1 MTKAAATRA
10 DTLGQD
16 VDAVVIGAGLG
27 GLYML
32 HRLQEAGYSAQAFEA
47 GSDVGGTWYWNRYP
61 GARCDVE
68 SLDYQFGFSD
78 ALQRGWSWTER
89 YATQPEILRYA
100 RYVADRLDVRKL
112 IRFRTRIDRAVYDA
126 SANLW
131 HVTTDDGRSISAHYL
146 ITAVGCLSAARIPDI
161 PGRDAFAGASYHTG
175 HWPHEPV
182 DFTGQR
188 VGVIGT
194 GSSGIQCIP
203 EIAQQAGE
211 LVVFQRTA
219 NFSMPAHNARLEPR
233 EVERYKDAFLDARAR
248 ARYTGFGNV
257 GWDSL
262 PSALAVDEAT
272 RREVYEAQWRK
283 GGAAIMV
290 AFEDLLSDQ
299 AANDTAAEFLRGK
312 IRDAVTDGDIA
323 ESLVPRDHP
332 VGTKRICVD
341 TDYFKTFNQPH
352 VRLVNLRQTPI
363 ETITAHGV
371 RTSDAHFDLDALVY
385 ATGFDALT
393 GPLNRIDIRGRDGV
407 ALRSAWKDGPR
418 TYLGLAVHGFPNL
431 FTITGPGSP
440 SVLSNMVVAIEQHG
454 DLIIDC
460 MNAQRRDG
468 YDLIEADA
476 KAEAAWGEHVND
488 VANETLFPQAN
499 SWYMGANIPGKPR
512 VFLPYV
518 GGLGT
523 YIEACETIVADDFR
537 GFVRTRSGVGAS
549 ERQRVKE
556 G

>member
-1 MTKAAATRA
+1 MTKAAATRGKR
-10 DTLGQD
+10 LKQD

-100 RYVADRLDVRKL
+100 QYVADTLDVRKL
-112 IRFRTRIDRAVYDA
+112 IRFQTRIDRAVYDA

-131 HVTTDDGRSISAHYL
+131 HVTADDGRAIRAHYL
-146 ITAVGCLSAARIPDI
+146 ITAVGCLSAARMPDI
-161 PGRDAFAGASYHTG
+161 PGRDAFAGASFHTG
-175 HWPHEPV
+175 YWPHEPV
-182 DFTGQR
+182 DFTGKR

-203 EIAQQAGE
+203 EIAQQADE

-257 GWDSL
+257 GWESL

-272 RREVYEAQWRK
+272 RREVYETQWRK

-312 IRDAVTDGDIA
+312 IREAVIDEDIA
-323 ESLVPRDHP
+323 ESLVPRDHA

-341 TDYFKTFNQPH
+341 TDYFKTFNQTH
-352 VRLVNLRQTPI
+352 VHLVDLRRTPI
-363 ETITAHGV
+363 ETITEHGV
-371 RTSDAHFDLDALVY
+371 RTSTAHFDLDALVY

-393 GPLNRIDIRGRDGV
+393 GPLNRIDIRGRDGR
-407 ALRSAWKDGPR
+407 ALRSVWEDGPR

-454 DLIIDC
+454 DLIVDC

-476 KAEAAWGEHVND
+476 KAEAAWGEHVNE
-488 VANETLFPQAN
+488 VANETLFPQAS

-523 YIEACETIVADDFR
+523 YIEACEAIVADDFR

-549 ERQRVKE
+549 ERQRVTKR
-556 G
+556 